1 MIFLTET
8 KCKILTV
15 FFPLRFSIKGG
26 GGTHIPPSTGKIRK
40 ILRLKK
46 ETNICV
52 SDSIPFPVPMRI
64 DRSETL
70 LKIIE
75 GLEDN
80 QRFNMGPHQQ
90 IWCCSMP
97 ITISKYLGTV
107 HAF

>member
-80 QRFNMGPHQQ
+80 QRFNMGP
-90 IWCCSMP
+90 
-97 ITISKYLGTV
+97 ISRFG
-107 HAF
+107 AAACQ